1 MNKDEKS
8 KIKYRMK
15 RLARKF
21 CRRNHVYESFD
32 GSVGELIKKGYLS
45 AYLLCL
51 HENKNRATELEKE
64 NAELKEQNANLIA
77 MLKAEREV
85 RVNDEYLK
93 GICERDAEIDK
104 LKMGLKWDADNRDEL
119 LKENA
124 KLKETVAC
132 LREDIDVK
140 RKDID
145 WYKKRGAE
153 LDSMLT
159 DKIREVKKAKE
170 IIKELLDLRCS
181 VSSAKDVE
189 NRFAVREKAKRF
201 LEEEE

>member
-1 MNKDEKS
+1 MITIEELCAYNRELVDMN
-8 KIKYRMK
+8 
-15 RLARKF
+15 
-21 CRRNHVYESFD
+21 
-32 GSVGELIKKGYLS
+32 
-45 AYLLCL
+45 
-51 HENKNRATELEKE
+51 
-64 NAELKEQNANLIA
+64 LKL
-77 MLKAEREV
+77 R
-85 RVNDEYLK
+85 
-93 GICERDAEIDK
+93 
-104 LKMGLKWDADNRDEL
+104 
-119 LKENA
+119 KENA

-159 DKIREVKKAKE
+159 DKIREIKKAKQ

-181 VSSAKDVE
+181 VSSAKDIE
-189 NRFAVREKAKRF
+189 NRFAIREKAKRF

>member
-1 MNKDEKS
+1 MTLFAENAKDNKC
-8 KIKYRMK
+8 I
-15 RLARKF
+15 
-21 CRRNHVYESFD
+21 CESFI
-32 GSVGELIKKGYLS
+32 EK
-45 AYLLCL
+45 
-51 HENKNRATELEKE
+51 NKIVFDLE
-64 NAELKEQNANLIA
+64 
-77 MLKAEREV
+77 
-85 RVNDEYLK
+85 
-93 GICERDAEIDK
+93 
-104 LKMGLKWDADNRDEL
+104 
-119 LKENA
+119 KENA

-145 WYKKRGAE
+145 WYKKRGVE

-189 NRFAVREKAKRF
+189 NRFAVREKAKMF

>member
-1 MNKDEKS
+1 MD
-8 KIKYRMK
+8 I
-15 RLARKF
+15 
-21 CRRNHVYESFD
+21 
-32 GSVGELIKKGYLS
+32 
-45 AYLLCL
+45 
-51 HENKNRATELEKE
+51 ELE
-64 NAELKEQNANLIA
+64 
-77 MLKAEREV
+77 
-85 RVNDEYLK
+85 
-93 GICERDAEIDK
+93 
-104 LKMGLKWDADNRDEL
+104 
-119 LKENA
+119 

-181 VSSAKDVE
+181 VSSAQDAE
-189 NRFAVREKAKRF
+189 NRFSVREKAEEF
-201 LEEEE
+201 LGKEE

>member
-1 MNKDEKS
+1 MTKE
-8 KIKYRMK
+8 
-15 RLARKF
+15 
-21 CRRNHVYESFD
+21 
-32 GSVGELIKKGYLS
+32 
-45 AYLLCL
+45 
-51 HENKNRATELEKE
+51 ELE
-64 NAELKEQNANLIA
+64 
-77 MLKAEREV
+77 
-85 RVNDEYLK
+85 
-93 GICERDAEIDK
+93 
-104 LKMGLKWDADNRDEL
+104 
-119 LKENA
+119 KENA

-170 IIKELLDLRCS
+170 IIKKLMSFPVRLCS
-181 VSSAKDVE
+181 CIHTVDFEKT
-189 NRFAVREKAKRF
+189 REEAEQF